1 MHSDKKWVFCDNY
14 IHRSLIEFGKYSANV
29 RYRISFAVFS
39 KLLFFLT
46 YSFFKVLYYY
56 FSQFFIIYTG
66 DIKDKRVIFLK
77 SGNGYDYDNLYKAFD
92 HVESEVVCIN
102 SFTMKSYMSVTR
114 VGFYTLIGTF
124 LHSVITY
131 LSVVREYLP
140 KHVEYLVIDN
150 GLRNISQY
158 TFLLSFFKTV
168 YSLNDDIHVC
178 SGGAMLASNASISAR
193 LKTSYLLHGNIGNIH
208 PIVFPDF
215 YKVYVYSYDEKLYLD
230 NSGISSDVLVY
241 PYENIST
248 HNKLVIIFM
257 RMDDEKMDFHELRN
271 LVVFFKFNNYLVKF
285 KLHPQYNGE
294 NIYDWANTL
303 NVEVFNEDAGSAS
316 SLISSTL
323 PSFVVAWQSTALCES
338 LNMGVIPI
346 SLSKKSEMLSKSV
359 YPLNK
364 RTLSWYEEK
373 EIIND
378 AVASTAFYNE
388 VVNLLKRR
396 HV

>member
-124 LHSVITY
+124 LHSVIAY
-131 LSVVREYLP
+131 LSVVREHLP

-193 LKTSYLLHGNIGNIH
+193 LKTSYLLHGNIGSIH

-248 HNKLVIIFM
+248 HNKLVVVFM
-257 RMDDEKMDFHELRN
+257 RIDDEKMNFHELRN

-303 NVEVFNEDAGSAS
+303 NVEVVNEDIGSAS

-323 PSFVVAWQSTALCES
+323 PSFVVAWQSTSLCES

-346 SLSKKSEMLSKSV
+346 SLSKKSEIRPDSI
-359 YPLNK
+359 YPIVK
-364 RTLSWYEEK
+364 RTLSWHDEK
-373 EIIND
+373 KQIIS
-378 AVASTAFYNE
+378 AVNQQADYCKILRALTN
-388 VVNLLKRR
+388 
-396 HV
+396 

>member
-14 IHRSLIEFGKYSANV
+14 IQRSLVEFGKYSANV

-131 LSVVREYLP
+131 LSVVREHLP

-193 LKTSYLLHGNIGNIH
+193 LKTSYLLHGNIGYKY
-208 PIVFPDF
+208 PILFPDF

-248 HNKLVIIFM
+248 HNKLVVVFM
-257 RMDDEKMDFHELRN
+257 RIDDEKMNFHELRN

-323 PSFVVAWQSTALCES
+323 PSFVVAWQSTSLCES

-346 SLSKKSEMLSKSV
+346 SLSKKSEIRPDSI
-359 YPLNK
+359 YPIVK
-364 RTLSWYEEK
+364 RTLSWHDEK
-373 EIIND
+373 KQIIS
-378 AVASTAFYNE
+378 AVNQQADYCKILRALTN
-388 VVNLLKRR
+388 
-396 HV
+396 

>member
-124 LHSVITY
+124 LHSVIAY
-131 LSVVREYLP
+131 LSVVREHLP

-193 LKTSYLLHGNIGNIH
+193 LKTSYLLHGNIGSIH

-248 HNKLVIIFM
+248 HNKLVVVFM
-257 RMDDEKMDFHELRN
+257 RIDDEKMNFHELRN

-303 NVEVFNEDAGSAS
+303 NVEVVNEDIGSAS

-323 PSFVVAWQSTALCES
+323 PSFVVAWKSTSLCES

-346 SLSKKSEMLSKSV
+346 SLSKKSEIRPDSI
-359 YPLNK
+359 YPIVK
-364 RTLSWYEEK
+364 RTLSWHDEK
-373 EIIND
+373 KQIIS
-378 AVASTAFYNE
+378 AVNQQADYCKILRALTN
-388 VVNLLKRR
+388 
-396 HV
+396 

>member
-14 IHRSLIEFGKYSANV
+14 IQRSLVEFGKYSANV

-124 LHSVITY
+124 LHSVIAY
-131 LSVVREYLP
+131 LSVVREHLP

-168 YSLNDDIHVC
+168 YSLNNDIHVC

-193 LKTSYLLHGNIGNIH
+193 LKTSYLLHGNIGYKY
-208 PIVFPDF
+208 PILFPDF

-248 HNKLVIIFM
+248 HNKLVVVFM
-257 RMDDEKMDFHELRN
+257 RIDDEKMNFHELRN

-303 NVEVFNEDAGSAS
+303 NVEVVNEDIGSAS

-323 PSFVVAWQSTALCES
+323 PSFVVAWQSTSLCES

-346 SLSKKSEMLSKSV
+346 SLSKKSEIRPDSI
-359 YPLNK
+359 YPIVK
-364 RTLSWYEEK
+364 RTLSWHDEK
-373 EIIND
+373 KQIIS
-378 AVASTAFYNE
+378 AVNQQADYCKILRALTN
-388 VVNLLKRR
+388 
-396 HV
+396 

>member
-14 IHRSLIEFGKYSANV
+14 IQRSLVEFGKYSANV

-124 LHSVITY
+124 LHSVIAY
-131 LSVVREYLP
+131 LSVVREHLP

-193 LKTSYLLHGNIGNIH
+193 LKTSYLLHGNIGYKY
-208 PIVFPDF
+208 PILFPDF

-241 PYENIST
+241 PFENIST

-303 NVEVFNEDAGSAS
+303 NVEVVNEDIGSAS

-346 SLSKKSEMLSKSV
+346 SLSKKSEIRPDSI
-359 YPLNK
+359 YPIVK
-364 RTLSWYEEK
+364 RTLSWHDEK
-373 EIIND
+373 KQIIS
-378 AVASTAFYNE
+378 AVNQQADYCKILRALTN
-388 VVNLLKRR
+388 
-396 HV
+396 

>member
-66 DIKDKRVIFLK
+66 DIKDKKVIFLK

-124 LHSVITY
+124 LHSVIAY
-131 LSVVREYLP
+131 LSVVREHLP

-248 HNKLVIIFM
+248 HNKLVVVFM
-257 RMDDEKMDFHELRN
+257 RIDDEKMNFHELRN

-323 PSFVVAWQSTALCES
+323 PSFVVAWKSTSLCES

-346 SLSKKSEMLSKSV
+346 SLSKKSEIKPDSI
-359 YPLNK
+359 YPIVK
-364 RTLSWYEEK
+364 RTLSWHDEK
-373 EIIND
+373 KQIIS
-378 AVASTAFYNE
+378 AVNQQADYCKILRALTN
-388 VVNLLKRR
+388 
-396 HV
+396 